1 MRLQVRQGTYEYGIE
16 LQQITQLL
24 GLNIKNKN
32 YIIKSIVKHFS
43 NSKYA
48 EYEKDLIDNI
58 KLDMEE
64 IGRKYF
70 DVIYIRNRE
79 DILNFLKITK
89 ASIFMKYINTVI
101 NDYDMQLEMQS
112 IDEALERIFIQINDN
127 IHSNIMLQYEPEDVF
142 NMVQQSKVRNREGS
156 ELDELENIELLKSL
170 FELIDK
176 LQCENPQK
184 QLIIIENVDH
194 ILVYDEYLTLYK
206 IVKNLVAKTDVWVM
220 FTSSTDR
227 FAIID
232 SEYISG
238 VNIINDIVYNMPEID
253 RLREFIEEEY
263 PCYIK
268 ISDNE
273 IEEMILPVIHKIGA
287 YDDKNNAKSRIL
299 LKLINSSVCV
309 KYKENVA
316 LNPMESSFLLS

>member
-1 MRLQVRQGTYEYGIE
+1 MKQGTYEYDIE
-16 LQQITQLL
+16 MQQITQLL
-24 GLNIKNKN
+24 GLNIRKKN

-48 EYEKDLIDNI
+48 EYEKDLIDNV
-58 KLDMEE
+58 KMDMEDV
-64 IGRKYF
+64 GRKYF
-70 DVIYIRNRE
+70 DVIYIRSRE

-89 ASIFMKYINTVI
+89 ASIFMKYISTVI

-112 IDEALERIFIQINDN
+112 IDEALEKIFIHINDN

-142 NMVQQSKVRNREGS
+142 NMVQQSKVKNREGS
-156 ELDELENIELLKSL
+156 ELEELENIELLKSL
-170 FELIDK
+170 FELIEK

-194 ILVYDEYLTLYK
+194 ILEYDEYLALYK
-206 IVKNLVAKTDVWVM
+206 IVKDLVEKTDVWVL
-220 FTSSTDR
+220 FTSSTDK

-232 SEYISG
+232 FEYISG
-238 VNIINDIVYNMPEID
+238 VNVINDVVYNMPEID

-268 ISDNE
+268 INDAE
-273 IEEMILPVIHKIGA
+273 IEEMILPVIHKIGETS
-287 YDDKNNAKSRIL
+287 DKNNARSRVV
-299 LKLINSSVCV
+299 LKLINASICAG
-309 KYKENVA
+309 YKENIM
-316 LNPMESSFLLS
+316 LNSMENSFLLD

>member
-1 MRLQVRQGTYEYGIE
+1 MRQGAYEYDIE

-89 ASIFMKYINTVI
+89 TSIFMKYINTVI

-127 IHSNIMLQYEPEDVF
+127 VHSNIMLQYEPEDVF

-156 ELDELENIELLKSL
+156 ELEELENIELLKSL
-170 FELIDK
+170 FELIEK

-194 ILVYDEYLTLYK
+194 ILDYDEYLTLYK

-220 FTSSTDR
+220 FTSSTDK

-268 ISDNE
+268 INDDE

-287 YDDKNNAKSRIL
+287 SDDKNNAKGRVIL
-299 LKLINSSVCV
+299 KIINSSVCV
-309 KYKENVA
+309 KYKENVT

>member
-1 MRLQVRQGTYEYGIE
+1 MRQGTYEYDIE

-89 ASIFMKYINTVI
+89 TSIFMKYINTVI

-112 IDEALERIFIQINDN
+112 IDEALEKIFIQINDN
-127 IHSNIMLQYEPEDVF
+127 IHSNIMLQYEQEDIF

-156 ELDELENIELLKSL
+156 ELEELENIELLKSL
-170 FELIDK
+170 FELIEK

-184 QLIIIENVDH
+184 QIIIIENVDH
-194 ILVYDEYLTLYK
+194 ILDYDEYLTLYK

-253 RLREFIEEEY
+253 RLRGFIEEEY

-268 ISDNE
+268 IDDDE
-273 IEEMILPVIHKIGA
+273 IEEMILPVIHKIGVS
-287 YDDKNNAKSRIL
+287 DDKNNAKSRVV

-309 KYKENVA
+309 KYKENTT